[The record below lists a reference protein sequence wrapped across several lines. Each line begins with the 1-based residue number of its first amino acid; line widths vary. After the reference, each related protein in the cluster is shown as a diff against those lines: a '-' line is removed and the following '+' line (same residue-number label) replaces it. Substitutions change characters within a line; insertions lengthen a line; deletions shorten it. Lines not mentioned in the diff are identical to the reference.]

1 MTYPVRNRP
10 IPRKDTAVPSGKW
23 RETEDQAWGDDGD
36 VIVRDGL
43 KAAGEKRTPPRDETN

>member
-10 IPRKDTAVPSGKW
+10 IRKGTPVPSRKW

-36 VIVRDGL
+36 VVVSDDP
-43 KAAGEKRTPPRDETN
+43 KAPGEKRTPAQDGTN